1 MIPSVRRSRLALL
14 ALAAPLA
21 FALTSCGDKAATD
34 PTAAES
40 PVVQPVAAPAGT
52 AWRDTVTVTPDGGHL
67 VGNPNAPIKLVEY
80 GSLTCPTCAAFSE
93 EGMEPLLSKY
103 VDSGRVSFELRN
115 FAVHGPVD
123 IVLAR
128 MARCGAKEAVIP
140 LSDQVWKNLASLT
153 GPLQANQAAVEQ
165 AMTLPM
171 DQRFAAM
178 AQIGGFFDFFA
189 SRGISADQAKAC
201 LTDVPSLEALA
212 NQTQTYGT
220 RDGVNGTPTFTLNG
234 TKLEGVNSWASL
246 EPVLLRAGAR

>member
-1 MIPSVRRSRLALL
+1 MTRIRRPL
-14 ALAAPLA
+14 ALALTAPLA
-21 FALTSCGDKAATD
+21 LALTACGDKDATD
-34 PTAAES
+34 PTAAALA
-40 PVVQPVAAPAGT
+40 PVAPVPAPAGT
-52 AWRDTVTVTPDGGHL
+52 AWRDTVVETPEGGHL

-128 MARCGAKEAVIP
+128 LARCGAKEAVVP
-140 LSDQVWKNLASLT
+140 LSDQVWKNLQSLT

-165 AMTLPM
+165 AMNLPM

-178 AQIGGFFDFFA
+178 ARIGGFYDFFA
-189 SRGISADQAKAC
+189 SRGISADQGRAC
-201 LTDVPSLEALA
+201 LADVPSLEKLA
-212 NQTQTYGT
+212 AETDRYAKQDQVT
-220 RDGVNGTPTFTLNG
+220 GTPTFTLNG
-234 TKLEGVNSWASL
+234 RKLDGVNGWAAL
-246 EPVLLRAGAR
+246 EPVLQRAGAR